1 MKWLPDPTRRFARY
15 PYYEGSELDLE
26 CQALVSNFLQAAHR
40 SISYPLSTADLCA
53 LIESLAS
60 DLDWNADLSHYGDDV
75 EGITHFSMRG
85 RPRVEISR
93 HLSDS
98 ILANRFRMTLAHE
111 LAHVHFHNCLYQLPD
126 AQMSFLAQT
135 EDRHLHCKRESIA
148 GKTRNDWMEWQAAY
162 GGGAILMPFDA
173 VKNVVGKVVGASV
186 TAMHPDSDVAER
198 TCSAICE
205 EFQVS
210 RLAATVRL
218 EKLGVLSRATPL
230 NI

>member
-1 MKWLPDPTRRFARY
+1 
-15 PYYEGSELDLE
+15 
-26 CQALVSNFLQAAHR
+26 
-40 SISYPLSTADLCA
+40 
-53 LIESLAS
+53 
-60 DLDWNADLSHYGDDV
+60 
-75 EGITHFSMRG
+75 
-85 RPRVEISR
+85 
-93 HLSDS
+93 
-98 ILANRFRMTLAHE
+98 
-111 LAHVHFHNCLYQLPD
+111 
-126 AQMSFLAQT
+126 
-135 EDRHLHCKRESIA
+135 
-148 GKTRNDWMEWQAAY
+148 
-162 GGGAILMPFDA
+162 MPFDA